1 MSARIRLTFLLLA
14 ICPALAAADEVSFRN
29 DVMPV
34 LAKAGCN
41 AGACHGN
48 KSGKAGFKLSLRGQ
62 DPEQDYLTLT
72 RDTFARRTN
81 PIDPDQSLILLKPT
95 TAIAHEGG
103 LRFGRD
109 SQEYQILRKWI
120 AAGTPPDS
128 AATPALT
135 KLTVTP
141 AEQILVDPDKSA
153 QLHVLASYS
162 DGSQRDV
169 TTLAVYEQNA
179 DLAKISHDGL
189 VTRDRL
195 GETTVV
201 VRFLQLQQPVRL

>member
-1 MSARIRLTFLLLA
+1 MSARIRLTFLVLA
-14 ICPALAAADEVSFRN
+14 FFPALAAADEVSFRN

-72 RDTFARRTN
+72 RDPFARRTN
-81 PIDPDQSLILLKPT
+81 PLDPDQSLMLLKPT

-103 LRFGRD
+103 LRFARD
-109 SQEYQILRKWI
+109 SQEYQILRTWI

-128 AATPALT
+128 ASTPRLT

-141 AEQILVDPDKSA
+141 AEQILVDPQNA
-153 QLHVLASYS
+153 TQLHVTATFS

-169 TTLAVYEQNA
+169 TTLSVYEQA
-179 DLAKISHDGL
+179 IDLAKIS
-189 VTRDRL
+189 
-195 GETTVV
+195 
-201 VRFLQLQQPVRL
+201 